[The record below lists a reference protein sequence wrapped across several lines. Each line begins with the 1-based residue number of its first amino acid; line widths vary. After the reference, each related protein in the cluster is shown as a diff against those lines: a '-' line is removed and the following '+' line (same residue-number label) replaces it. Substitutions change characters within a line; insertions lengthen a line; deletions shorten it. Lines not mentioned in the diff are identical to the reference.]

1 MLPSMSS
8 TIHLVEAARDGDRH
22 ALSALYARH
31 EGRLL
36 AAIRARMSP
45 EMRARLQPED
55 VLQETLLESARRIDA
70 FVPDG
75 PSSFYRWLVGIARN
89 KLREAA
95 RAGRAQKRAREEHL
109 DEQPP
114 ASWTSPSAHA
124 VRAEKKAHLEDA
136 LAALPERQAEAVRL
150 RWLEGLSTAEAAQ
163 SLGCTESALKSLVSR
178 GLEELARRMVEGD

>member
-1 MLPSMSS
+1 MSS
-8 TIHLVEAARDGDRH
+8 TMHLVESARDGDRQ
-22 ALSALYARH
+22 ALSSLYARH

-36 AAIRARMSP
+36 AAIRARMSA
-45 EMRARLQPED
+45 EVRAHLLPED
-55 VLQETLLESARRIDA
+55 VLQETLLESTRRLDA

-95 RAGRAQKRAREEHL
+95 RAGRAQKRARERPL
-109 DEQPP
+109 DEPP
-114 ASWTSPSAHA
+114 LASWTSPSAHA

-150 RWLEGLSTAEAAQ
+150 RWLEGLTTSEAAEQ
-163 SLGCTESALKSLVSR
+163 LGCTESALKSLVSR
-178 GLEELARRMVEGD
+178 GMEELARRLVDGS